1 MVSIKDSLDKLE
13 LYLLELEEKYIDT
26 HDDPL
31 EDPDKYKLDVRSYCV
46 LSHVSILFSA
56 LTHIIHKPTFAP

>member
-46 LSHVSILFSA
+46 LSHAAFGRVCGEYMPVHF
-56 LTHIIHKPTFAP
+56 K

>member
-31 EDPDKYKLDVRSYCV
+31 GGSG
-46 LSHVSILFSA
+46 
-56 LTHIIHKPTFAP
+56 

>member
-13 LYLLELEEKYIDT
+13 LYLLELEEKYIDI

-46 LSHVSILFSA
+46 LSHAAFE
-56 LTHIIHKPTFAP
+56 

>member
-1 MVSIKDSLDKLE
+1 MVSIKDSLDKVE

-31 EDPDKYKLDVRSYCV
+31 EDPDKYKLDVRSY
-46 LSHVSILFSA
+46 
-56 LTHIIHKPTFAP
+56 

>member
-31 EDPDKYKLDVRSYCV
+31 EDPDKYNLMLEVIVFFLMLLLKSLWRIYACT
-46 LSHVSILFSA
+46 L
-56 LTHIIHKPTFAP
+56 

>member
-31 EDPDKYKLDVRSYCV
+31 ERIRININLMLEVIVFFLMLLLKSLWRIYACTL
-46 LSHVSILFSA
+46 
-56 LTHIIHKPTFAP
+56 